1 MQLGAFDSQEKAD
14 QLMRRLKQAGFRAF
28 MEPVTGNKQTA
39 YRVRVGPE
47 LLRSEADKLRRDIK
61 AAMKLDGIVLD
72 YP

>member
-1 MQLGAFDSQEKAD
+1 
-14 QLMRRLKQAGFRAF
+14 MRRLKQAGFRPF